1 MTAKT
6 NIPTLST
13 RRLTLRAFTEQDVA
27 PLYRVLG
34 EEDVLHYFPN
44 PDPPALDRVQNM
56 IARQL
61 AHWEEH
67 RYGWWAVVS
76 RADPALI
83 GWAGLQFLPET
94 TETEVAYLLS
104 QACWGRGFA
113 TEAALASVRYG
124 FETLGLERIVAIA
137 HVDNKASQRV
147 IQKLGMSLVDQV
159 HLWGI
164 ESYRYS
170 IDRSSFERRWG
181 SDMAPT
187 RDETPNVPNS

>member
-1 MTAKT
+1 MTAQV
-6 NIPTLST
+6 NIPTLMT

-27 PLYRVLG
+27 PLYCVLG
-34 EEDVLHYFPN
+34 EEDILRYFPN
-44 PDPPALDRVQNM
+44 PNPPALDRVQNM
-56 IARQL
+56 IARQW
-61 AHWEEH
+61 AHWNEH
-67 RYGWWAVVS
+67 GYGWWVVAS
-76 RADPALI
+76 HADPALI

-94 TETEVAYLLS
+94 VETEVAYLLS
-104 QACWGRGFA
+104 QAHWGQGFA

-137 HVDNKASQRV
+137 HVENKASQRV

-181 SDMAPT
+181 GDMAPM
-187 RDETPNVPNS
+187 REETPNVPNS